1 MFNHNYGE
9 AQIPALVAQKETYR
23 GFYFGDT
30 WRVTQKLTINYGVR
44 YDLPGNWSER
54 HDLSSYW
61 DPSAVNRSVTG
72 CGVATSGPMA
82 GQGIAGSPC
91 PGDIFFVKTG
101 INPGRTAVPIY
112 KKELMPRVGVA
123 YSWDQ
128 KTVIRAG
135 YGIFFIP
142 NWVYFNLNPSN
153 DPLNLSSTLWVA
165 TTNGGLTPNSSLTQ
179 TGCTF
184 AREPGPP

>member
-30 WRVTQKLTINYGVR
+30 WRVTSKLTLNYGLR

-61 DPSAVNRSVTG
+61 DPSAVNRTVTG
-72 CGVATSGPMA
+72 CGMFTSGPLT
-82 GQGIAGSPC
+82 GQGVPGSSC

-101 INPGRTAVPIY
+101 INPGRTGVPLY
-112 KKELMPRVGVA
+112 KKELMPRIGVA

-142 NWVYFNLNPSN
+142 NWVDVQSE
-153 DPLNLSSTLWVA
+153 S
-165 TTNGGLTPNSSLTQ
+165 
-179 TGCTF
+179 
-184 AREPGPP
+184 